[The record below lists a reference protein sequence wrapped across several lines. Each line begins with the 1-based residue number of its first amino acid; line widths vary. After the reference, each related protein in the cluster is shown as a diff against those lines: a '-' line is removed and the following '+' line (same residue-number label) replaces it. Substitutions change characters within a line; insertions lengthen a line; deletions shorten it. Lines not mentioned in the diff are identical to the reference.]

1 MLQLRHRGCL
11 LFFKGILA
19 LVGVTLFI
27 AQLSCKFYQCA
38 SIPPQETRQYLQ
50 AHGLSVRSVS
60 LHNSDRHE
68 EHLLSLDKRYDLK
81 DIYYLPGSLFS
92 LPPLQQAAGSKI
104 YFISPKAVSRPNLL
118 SSLRAPPPICA

>member
-19 LVGVTLFI
+19 LIGVTLFI

-38 SIPPQETRQYLQ
+38 SIPPQETLQYLPG
-50 AHGLSVRSVS
+50 HGLNVHIVS
-60 LHNSDRHE
+60 LDNGDRHE
-68 EHLLSLDKRYDLK
+68 EPLLSLDKRYDLK
-81 DIYYLPGSLFS
+81 YIYYLPGSLFS
-92 LPPLQQAAGSKI
+92 MPPLQLAASSKV

-118 SSLRAPPPICA
+118 SSLRAPPAICA